1 MAGFL
6 LAKGI
11 PSGFLAFQVI
21 FALLSLAF

>member
-21 FALLSLAF
+21 FALLSLAS